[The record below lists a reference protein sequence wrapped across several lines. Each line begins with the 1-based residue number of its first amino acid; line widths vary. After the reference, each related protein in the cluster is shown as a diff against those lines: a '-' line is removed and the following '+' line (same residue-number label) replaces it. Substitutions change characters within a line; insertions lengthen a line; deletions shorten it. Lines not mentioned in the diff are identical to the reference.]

1 MKVSKLNPRLES
13 TFWEHIAQDVP
24 HYFFFISDMK
34 HERAV
39 TEVWLALD
47 DENGIRGL
55 MLIYRGRIVQLR
67 GSIEAV
73 RVLLDRLTLKE
84 GEVTGE
90 PEHRVLIMERFRVE
104 ASSELTLMA
113 LRRGE
118 ETPQVRHRVHK
129 LSSAEAGYIAHLMR
143 VGDPVWWGQVTVERI
158 AERLNERLW
167 LGVRADG
174 RLVSAGGAMVDDW
187 AGLITTVVTH
197 PSYRGR
203 GYATSI
209 VSALVREILE
219 RSRLALIYVRSDN
232 LPALRVYHKVG
243 FKPCREYFMA
253 RVRG

>member
-13 TFWEHIAQDVP
+13 TFWEHITQDVP
-24 HYFFFISDMK
+24 HFFFISDIK

-39 TEVWLALD
+39 IDVWLALD
-47 DENGIRGL
+47 EENRIRGL

-67 GSIEAV
+67 GGIEAV
-73 RVLLDRLTLKE
+73 RVLLDRLTLEE
-84 GEVTGE
+84 GEITGE
-90 PEHRVLIMERFRVE
+90 PEHKVLFMERFRVE

-118 ETPQVRHRVHK
+118 ETPQVRHPVHR
-129 LSSAEAGYIAHLMR
+129 LSSAEAGDIAHLMR
-143 VGDPVWWGQVTVERI
+143 VGDPVWWGQVTEERI
-158 AERLNERLW
+158 AERLGERLW

-174 RLVSAGGAMVDDW
+174 WL
-187 AGLITTVVTH
+187 
-197 PSYRGR
+197 
-203 GYATSI
+203 

-243 FKPCREYFMA
+243 FKPYREYFMA